1 MKVSRAIALG
11 ALPVVAAGGML
22 FGVANPASACGE
34 DWDDHDEWDDD
45 DYDDGWWG
53 DYEVED
59 ESFHQQNINATA
71 GSSVDY
77 DYSPYVDDDDSYASA
92 SHSIIN
98 VVDD

>member
-22 FGVANPASACGE
+22 LGLANPASACDD
-34 DWDDHDEWDDD
+34 DWDDGDYDGW
-45 DYDDGWWG
+45 YDDGWVD
-53 DYEVED
+53 DYTHD
-59 ESFHQQNINATA
+59 QSFHQQNLNATA
-71 GSSVDY
+71 GSSIDY
-77 DYSPYVDDDDSYASA
+77 DYNPYVDDDDSYSSA